1 MTGTGPRG
9 LAKLLL
15 AAMVM
20 FAAGCGSA
28 SKTISAPNTP
38 KQIAADKAL
47 VKQTVLKLSDLPSGY
62 KASPHE
68 DASAEDFP
76 QADLQ
81 KFATCAKV
89 PTSMVAELLTGVED
103 PSAPSADSPDFDQS
117 DPATGYSTSFQN
129 SVGIERSS
137 KDISE
142 PIKVLGA
149 TSALKCWRALFQSV
163 FERTAPQGGTIR
175 DLAVV
180 GLPSPSVG
188 DESTAF
194 GIRVTLSG
202 AQRTVKAFVDIYL
215 VRRGRAGISLSASGV
230 GERVDS
236 SLVLSLLHTV
246 DDRVKE
252 AF

>member
-9 LAKLLL
+9 LAALLL

-20 FAAGCGSA
+20 FAAGCGSS
-28 SKTISAPNTP
+28 SKTITAPDTP
-38 KQIAADKAL
+38 KQIAADKAV
-47 VKQTVLKLSDLPSGY
+47 VKQTVLKLSDLPAGY

-68 DASAEDFP
+68 DASEDDFS

-81 KFATCAKV
+81 EFATCAKV
-89 PTSMVAELLTGVED
+89 PKSMVAELLTGVDD
-103 PSAPSADSPDFDQS
+103 PSAPSADSPDFEQS
-117 DPATGYSTSFQN
+117 DPATGFSTSFEN

-149 TSALKCWRALFQSV
+149 TSALKCWRALFKSQLERMAPPGGSV
-163 FERTAPQGGTIR
+163 R
-175 DLAVV
+175 DLTVV
-180 GLPSPSVG
+180 GLPSPAVG

-194 GIRVTLSG
+194 GIRVTVSG
-202 AQRTVKAFVDIYL
+202 AQRTIKAFVDIYL
-215 VRRGRAGISLSASGV
+215 VRRGRAGISLSASGI

-236 SLVLSLLHTV
+236 SLALSLLHTV